1 MVMKFKKIAIIG
13 KYPSS
18 EETKEIHNQL
28 IQLITHLSQKDFEL
42 FIEEKTQRQIKLTKF
57 KSLPLIEIGKQVDIA
72 IVVGG
77 DGTMLGVGRTLVD
90 TRIPL
95 IGINQGRFGFL
106 ADLNIDS
113 MFTNIDNILNG
124 IYIQDNRM
132 LIETTVERNNKVIY
146 ESFALNDIV
155 IRSGLRLIELEVN
168 IDERFVHT
176 QRSDGLIVSSP
187 TGTTAYALS
196 AGGPIIHPNLD
207 AITIV
212 PISPHTLSNRP
223 IAVSGD
229 SKILIKIVN
238 MDEAYASIDGQIQIP
253 LDKKDTISIK
263 KAKQSISILHPKD
276 YCYFEMLRNK
286 LNWG

>member
-13 KYPSS
+13 KYPSLHES
-18 EETKEIHNQL
+18 KDIHNQL
-28 IQLITHLSQKDFEL
+28 IQLINHLTKKNVDL
-42 FIEEKTQRQIKLTKF
+42 IIEEKTQKQINLSKF
-57 KSLPLIEIGKQVDIA
+57 QSLSLEDIGKKVDLA

-77 DGTMLGVGRTLVD
+77 DGTMLGVARTLVD
-90 TRIPL
+90 SSIPL

-113 MFTNIDNILNG
+113 MFASIDNILDG
-124 IYIQDNRM
+124 SYIQDDRM
-132 LIETTVERNNKVIY
+132 LIETKILRNEKIIH
-146 ESFALNDIV
+146 ESFSLNDVV
-155 IRSGLRLIELEVN
+155 IRSGLKLIELEVM
-168 IDERFVHT
+168 IEGKFVHS
-176 QRSDGLIVSSP
+176 QRSDGLIISTP

-196 AGGPIIHPNLD
+196 SGGPIIHPSLD

-223 IAVSGD
+223 IAISGN
-229 SKILIKIVN
+229 SEILVKIVN
-238 MDEAYASIDGQIQIP
+238 MDEAYTSIDGQIQIP
-253 LDKKDTISIK
+253 LDKKDKIKIK

>member
-18 EETKEIHNQL
+18 EENKDIHNQL
-28 IQLITHLSQKDFEL
+28 IQLIAHLNKKNIDL
-42 FIEEKTQRQIKLTKF
+42 VIEEKTQKKIKLKEF
-57 KSLPLIEIGKQVDIA
+57 KSMPLSSIGKQVDIA

-77 DGTMLGVGRTLVD
+77 DGTMLGVARTLVD
-90 TRIPL
+90 SGIPL
-95 IGINQGRFGFL
+95 IGVNQGRFGFL

-113 MFTNIDNILNG
+113 MFDSIDNILDG
-124 IYIQDNRM
+124 LYIQDERM
-132 LIETTVERNNKVIY
+132 LIETTVIRNNKTIY

-155 IRSGLRLIELEVN
+155 IRSGLRLIELEVM
-168 IDERFVHT
+168 IDDSFVHT
-176 QRSDGLIVSSP
+176 QRSDGLIVSTP

-196 AGGPIIHPNLD
+196 AGGPILHPNLD

-223 IAVSGD
+223 IAVSAD
-229 SKILIKIVN
+229 SEILIKIVN

-253 LDKKDTISIK
+253 LDIKDTIRIR
-263 KAKQSISILHPKD
+263 KATQSISILHPKD

>member
-1 MVMKFKKIAIIG
+1 MKFKKIAIIG

-18 EETKEIHNQL
+18 EETKDIYDQL
-28 IQLITHLSQKDFEL
+28 IQLITHLSKKNIDL
-42 FIEEKTQRQIKLTKF
+42 IIEEKTQKQIKLNKF
-57 KSLPLIEIGKQVDIA
+57 KSLPLNEIGKQVDIA

-77 DGTMLGVGRTLVD
+77 DGTMLGVARALLDNG
-90 TRIPL
+90 IPL
-95 IGINQGRFGFL
+95 IGINKGRFGFL

-113 MFTNIDNILNG
+113 MLTNIDNILDG
-124 IYIQDNRM
+124 LYIQDNRM
-132 LIETTVERNNKVIY
+132 LIETTVVRNKKIIY

-155 IRSGLRLIELEVN
+155 IRSGLRLIELEVI
-168 IDERFVHT
+168 IDGRFVHT
-176 QRSDGLIVSSP
+176 QRSDGLILSTP

-196 AGGPIIHPNLD
+196 AGGPILHPNLD
-207 AITIV
+207 AISIV

-223 IAVSGD
+223 IAVSGN
-229 SKILIKIVN
+229 SEILIKIVN
-238 MDEAYASIDGQIQIP
+238 MDEAYASSDGQIQIP

-263 KAKQSISILHPKD
+263 KAKQSISILHPQD

>member
-13 KYPSS
+13 KYPSL
-18 EETKEIHNQL
+18 EETKDIHNQL
-28 IQLITHLSQKDFEL
+28 IQLITHLSQKNINL
-42 FIEEKTQRQIKLTKF
+42 VIEEKTQKQIKLNKF
-57 KSLPLIEIGKQVDIA
+57 KSLPLNDIGKQVDLA
-72 IVVGG
+72 IIVGG
-77 DGTMLGVGRTLVD
+77 DGTMLGVARTLVD
-90 TRIPL
+90 SGIPL

-113 MFTNIDNILNG
+113 MFTGIDNILDG
-124 IYIQDNRM
+124 LYLQDDRM
-132 LIETTVERNNKVIY
+132 LIEATVTRNKKIIY

-155 IRSGLRLIELEVN
+155 IRSGLRLIELEVI

-176 QRSDGLIVSSP
+176 QRSDGLIVSTP

-196 AGGPIIHPNLD
+196 AGGPILHPNLD

-223 IAVSGD
+223 IAISGD
-229 SKILIKIVN
+229 SEILIKIVD
-238 MDEAYASIDGQIQIP
+238 MDEAYVSIDGQIQIP
-253 LDKKDTISIK
+253 LDKKDTIKIK
-263 KAKQSISILHPKD
+263 KAKQSISILHPND

>member
-1 MVMKFKKIAIIG
+1 MKFKKIAIIG

-18 EETKEIHNQL
+18 EENKDIHNQL
-28 IQLITHLSQKDFEL
+28 IQLIAHLNKKNIDL
-42 FIEEKTQRQIKLTKF
+42 VIEEKTQKKIKLKEF
-57 KSLPLIEIGKQVDIA
+57 ESMPLSSIGKQVDIA

-77 DGTMLGVGRTLVD
+77 DGTMLGVARTLVD
-90 TRIPL
+90 SGIPL
-95 IGINQGRFGFL
+95 IGVNQGRFGFL

-113 MFTNIDNILNG
+113 MFDSIDNILDG
-124 IYIQDNRM
+124 LYIQDDRM
-132 LIETTVERNNKVIY
+132 LIETIVIRNNKTIY

-155 IRSGLRLIELEVN
+155 IRSGLRLIELEVM
-168 IDERFVHT
+168 IDESFVHT
-176 QRSDGLIVSSP
+176 QRSDGLIVSTP

-196 AGGPIIHPNLD
+196 AGGPILHPNLD

-223 IAVSGD
+223 IAVSAD
-229 SKILIKIVN
+229 SEILIKIIN

-253 LDKKDTISIK
+253 LDIKDTIRIR

>member
-132 LIETTVERNNKVIY
+132 LIETTIERNNKVIY

>member
-18 EETKEIHNQL
+18 EETKDIYDQL
-28 IQLITHLSQKDFEL
+28 IQLITHLSKKNIDL
-42 FIEEKTQRQIKLTKF
+42 IIEEKTQKQIKLNKF
-57 KSLPLIEIGKQVDIA
+57 KSLPLNEIGKQVDIA

-77 DGTMLGVGRTLVD
+77 DGTMLGVARALLDNG
-90 TRIPL
+90 IPL
-95 IGINQGRFGFL
+95 IGINKGRFGFL

-113 MFTNIDNILNG
+113 MLTNIDNILDG
-124 IYIQDNRM
+124 LYIQDNRM
-132 LIETTVERNNKVIY
+132 LIETTVVRNKKIIY

-155 IRSGLRLIELEVN
+155 IRSGLRLIELEVI
-168 IDERFVHT
+168 IDGRFVHT
-176 QRSDGLIVSSP
+176 QRSDGLILSTP

-196 AGGPIIHPNLD
+196 AGGPILHPNLD
-207 AITIV
+207 AISIV

-223 IAVSGD
+223 IAVSGN
-229 SKILIKIVN
+229 SEILIKIVN
-238 MDEAYASIDGQIQIP
+238 MDEAYASSDGQIQIP

-263 KAKQSISILHPKD
+263 KAKQSISILHPQD

>member
-18 EETKEIHNQL
+18 EESKDIHNQL
-28 IQLITHLSQKDFEL
+28 IQLITHLNEKNIDL
-42 FIEEKTQRQIKLTKF
+42 IIEEKTQKKINLDDF
-57 KSLPLIEIGKQVDIA
+57 ESMPLSAIGKHVDIA
-72 IVVGG
+72 IIVGG
-77 DGTMLGVGRTLVD
+77 DGTMLGVARTLVD
-90 TRIPL
+90 SGIPL
-95 IGINQGRFGFL
+95 IGVNQGRFGFL

-113 MFTNIDNILNG
+113 MFDSIDNILNG
-124 IYIQDNRM
+124 LYIQDDRM
-132 LIETTVERNNKVIY
+132 LIETTIMRNNKTIY

-155 IRSGLRLIELEVN
+155 IRSGVRLIELEVI
-168 IDERFVHT
+168 IDESFVHT
-176 QRSDGLIVSSP
+176 QRSDGLIVSTP

-196 AGGPIIHPNLD
+196 AGGPILHPNLD

-223 IAVSGD
+223 IAVSGG
-229 SKILIKIVN
+229 SEILIKIVN

-253 LDKKDTISIK
+253 LDKKDSIRIK

>member
-1 MVMKFKKIAIIG
+1 MKFKKIAIIG
-13 KYPSS
+13 KYPSP
-18 EETKEIHNQL
+18 EGNKDIHNQL
-28 IQLITHLSQKDFEL
+28 VQLITHLNKKNIDL
-42 FIEEKTQRQIKLTKF
+42 VIEEKTQKQINLDKF
-57 KSLPLIEIGKQVDIA
+57 KSMPLSDIGKQVDIA
-72 IVVGG
+72 IIIGG
-77 DGTMLGVGRTLVD
+77 DGTMLGTARTLVD
-90 TRIPL
+90 SGIPL
-95 IGINQGRFGFL
+95 IGVNQGRFGFL

-113 MFTNIDNILNG
+113 MFDSIDNILNG
-124 IYIQDNRM
+124 LYIQDDRM
-132 LIETTVERNNKVIY
+132 LIETSIVRNNKIIH

-155 IRSGLRLIELEVN
+155 IRSGVRLIELEVI
-168 IDERFVHT
+168 IDESFVHT
-176 QRSDGLIVSSP
+176 QRSDGLILSTP

-196 AGGPIIHPNLD
+196 AGGPILHPKLD

-229 SKILIKIVN
+229 SEILIKIVN
-238 MDEAYASIDGQIQIP
+238 IDEAYASIDGQIQIP
-253 LDKKDTISIK
+253 LEKKDSIRIK

>member
-13 KYPSS
+13 KYPSL
-18 EETKEIHNQL
+18 EETKDIHDQL
-28 IQLITHLSQKDFEL
+28 IQLINHLSKKNIDL
-42 FIEEKTQRQIKLTKF
+42 VIEEKTQNQIKLNKF
-57 KSLPLIEIGKQVDIA
+57 KSLPLSEIAKQVDIA

-77 DGTMLGVGRTLVD
+77 DGTMLGVARILVD
-90 TRIPL
+90 TGIPL

-106 ADLNIDS
+106 ADLNINS
-113 MFTNIDNILNG
+113 MFSSIDNILDG
-124 IYIQDNRM
+124 FYIQDNRM
-132 LIETTVERNNKVIY
+132 LIETTIIRNNKPIH

-155 IRSGLRLIELEVN
+155 IRSGLRLIELEVI
-168 IDERFVHT
+168 IDNNFVHT
-176 QRSDGLIVSSP
+176 QRSDGLIVSTP

-207 AITIV
+207 AITFV

-229 SKILIKIVN
+229 SEILIKIVD
-238 MDEAYASIDGQIQIP
+238 MDEANASIDGQIQIP

-263 KAKQSISILHPKD
+263 KAKQYISILHPQD

>member
-18 EETKEIHNQL
+18 EENKDIHNQL
-28 IQLITHLSQKDFEL
+28 IQLIAHLNKKNIDL
-42 FIEEKTQRQIKLTKF
+42 VIEEKTQKKIKLKEF
-57 KSLPLIEIGKQVDIA
+57 ESMPLSSIGKQVDIA

-77 DGTMLGVGRTLVD
+77 DGTMLGVARTLVD
-90 TRIPL
+90 SGIPL
-95 IGINQGRFGFL
+95 IGVNQGRFGFL

-113 MFTNIDNILNG
+113 MFDSIDNILDG
-124 IYIQDNRM
+124 LYIQDDRM
-132 LIETTVERNNKVIY
+132 LIETIVIRNNKTIY

-155 IRSGLRLIELEVN
+155 IRSGLRLIELEVM
-168 IDERFVHT
+168 IDESFVHT
-176 QRSDGLIVSSP
+176 QRSDGLIVSTP

-196 AGGPIIHPNLD
+196 AGGPILHPNLD

-223 IAVSGD
+223 IAVSAD
-229 SKILIKIVN
+229 SEILIKIIN

-253 LDKKDTISIK
+253 LDIKDTIRIR

>member
-13 KYPSS
+13 KYPSA
-18 EETKEIHNQL
+18 EENKDIHNQL
-28 IQLITHLSQKDFEL
+28 IQLITHLSQKNIEL
-42 FIEEKTQRQIKLTKF
+42 VIEEKTQKQIKLNKF
-57 KSLPLIEIGKQVDIA
+57 KFLPLSEIGRQVDIA

-77 DGTMLGVGRTLVD
+77 DGTMLGVARTLID
-90 TRIPL
+90 TGIPL

-113 MFTNIDNILNG
+113 MFTSIDNILDG

-132 LIETTVERNNKVIY
+132 LIETTVERNNKTIY

-155 IRSGLRLIELEVN
+155 IRSGLRLIELEVI
-168 IDERFVHT
+168 IDGRFVHK
-176 QRSDGLIVSSP
+176 QRSDGLIVSTP

-196 AGGPIIHPNLD
+196 AGGPILHPNLD

-212 PISPHTLSNRP
+212 PVSPHTLSNRP

-229 SKILIKIVN
+229 SAILIKIVN

-253 LDKKDTISIK
+253 LDKKDTIRIK

>member
-18 EETKEIHNQL
+18 EEAKDINDQL
-28 IQLITHLSQKDFEL
+28 ILLITHLSKKNIDL
-42 FIEEKTQRQIKLTKF
+42 VIEEKTQKQIKLNKF
-57 KSLPLIEIGKQVDIA
+57 KSLPLNEIGKQVDIA

-77 DGTMLGVGRTLVD
+77 DGTMLGVARTLVD
-90 TRIPL
+90 TAIPL

-113 MFTNIDNILNG
+113 MFSSIDNILDG
-124 IYIQDNRM
+124 SYIQDNRM
-132 LIETTVERNNKVIY
+132 LIETTVSRGNKIIY

-155 IRSGLRLIELEVN
+155 IRSGLRLIELEVI
-168 IDERFVHT
+168 IDGKFVHT
-176 QRSDGLIVSSP
+176 QRSDGLIVSTP

-196 AGGPIIHPNLD
+196 AGGPILHPNLD
-207 AITIV
+207 AITLV

-229 SKILIKIVN
+229 SEILIKIVN
-238 MDEAYASIDGQIQIP
+238 MDEAYASIDGQIQVP

-263 KAKQSISILHPKD
+263 KAKQSISILHPQD

>member
-1 MVMKFKKIAIIG
+1 MVKKFKKIAIIG

-18 EETKEIHNQL
+18 EENKDIHNQL
-28 IQLITHLSQKDFEL
+28 VQLIAHLNKKNIDL
-42 FIEEKTQRQIKLTKF
+42 IIEEKTQKQINLDEF
-57 KSLPLIEIGKQVDIA
+57 KSMPLSSIGKQVDIA
-72 IVVGG
+72 IIVGG
-77 DGTMLGVGRTLVD
+77 DGTMLGAARALVD
-90 TRIPL
+90 SGIPL
-95 IGINQGRFGFL
+95 IGVNQGRFGFL

-113 MFTNIDNILNG
+113 MFDSIDNILNG
-124 IYIQDNRM
+124 LYIQDDRM
-132 LIETTVERNNKVIY
+132 LIETSIMRNNKIIS

-155 IRSGLRLIELEVN
+155 IRSGVRLIELEVI
-168 IDERFVHT
+168 IDESFVHT
-176 QRSDGLIVSSP
+176 QRSDGLIVSTP

-196 AGGPIIHPNLD
+196 AGGPILHPNLD

-223 IAVSGD
+223 IAVSGE
-229 SKILIKIVN
+229 SEILIKIVN
-238 MDEAYASIDGQIQIP
+238 IDEAYVSIDGQIQIP
-253 LDKKDTISIK
+253 LDKKDSIRIK

>member
-1 MVMKFKKIAIIG
+1 MKFKKIAIIG
-13 KYPSS
+13 KYPSP
-18 EETKEIHNQL
+18 EENKDIHNQL
-28 IQLITHLSQKDFEL
+28 VQLITHLNKKNIDL
-42 FIEEKTQRQIKLTKF
+42 VIEEKTQNQINLDKF
-57 KSLPLIEIGKQVDIA
+57 KSMPLSDIGKQVDIA
-72 IVVGG
+72 IIIGG
-77 DGTMLGVGRTLVD
+77 DGTMLGTARTLVD
-90 TRIPL
+90 SAIPL
-95 IGINQGRFGFL
+95 IGVNQGRFGFL

-113 MFTNIDNILNG
+113 MFDSIDNILNG
-124 IYIQDNRM
+124 LYIQDDRM
-132 LIETTVERNNKVIY
+132 LIETSIVRNNKIIH

-155 IRSGLRLIELEVN
+155 IRSGVRLIELEVI
-168 IDERFVHT
+168 IDESFVHT
-176 QRSDGLIVSSP
+176 QRSDGLIVSTP

-196 AGGPIIHPNLD
+196 AGGPILHPKLD

-229 SKILIKIVN
+229 SEILIKIVN
-238 MDEAYASIDGQIQIP
+238 IDEAYASIDGQIQIP
-253 LDKKDTISIK
+253 LDKKDSIRIK

>member
-1 MVMKFKKIAIIG
+1 MKFKKIAIIG
-13 KYPSS
+13 KYPSP
-18 EETKEIHNQL
+18 EENKDIHNQL
-28 IQLITHLSQKDFEL
+28 VQLITHLNKKNIDL
-42 FIEEKTQRQIKLTKF
+42 VIEEKTQKQIKLNKF
-57 KSLPLIEIGKQVDIA
+57 KSLPLNEIGKQVDIA

-77 DGTMLGVGRTLVD
+77 DGTILGVARALID
-90 TRIPL
+90 TGIPL

-106 ADLNIDS
+106 TDLNINS
-113 MFTNIDNILNG
+113 MFSSIDNILDG
-124 IYIQDNRM
+124 FYIQDNRM
-132 LIETTVERNNKVIY
+132 LIETKIVRNDKTIY

-155 IRSGLRLIELEVN
+155 IRSGLRLIELEVM
-168 IDERFVHT
+168 IDGRFVHT
-176 QRSDGLIVSSP
+176 QRSDGLIVSTP

-229 SKILIKIVN
+229 SEILIKIVN
-238 MDEAYASIDGQIQIP
+238 MDEACASIDGQIQIS

-263 KAKQSISILHPKD
+263 KAKEYISILHPQD